1 MSTRIKLRVQGLANS
16 QIQSGAYALILAEE
30 NGPRRIPII
39 VGTAE
44 AQSIAIALEHIV
56 PPRPLTHDLFATF
69 AQAFNVILKEVYI
82 YKFEDGVFYSELEFS
97 DGERSIK
104 LDSRTS
110 DAIAIALRVN
120 CDIFTSEEIVKECGV
135 VLEDTLSIPADE
147 PEDDDNLLELEPDEI
162 KDEAQLKKWLSL
174 LDIQEINERL
184 EDAIADENYEY
195 AKMYKDEVAPSRRR
209 GGHKQMIGEQVG
221 FGLVSLLRGL
231 LGIITILG
239 IAYAMSYDR
248 KRIDWKLVGGGLFMQ
263 IVFALAVLYV
273 PFVGSLLEGCGKI
286 FVKLMDF
293 TDAGLTFLLGPYAS
307 KAAGFSFLLHSLP
320 IVIFFSAL
328 VSMFYHWGII
338 QKVVGAFAWVLRK
351 FMNIS
356 GSEGLVAA
364 GNILWE

>member
-1 MSTRIKLRVQGLANS
+1 MLLYTILNFRSVSTRIKLRVQGLANS

-39 VGTAE
+39 VGIAE

-69 AQAFNVILKEVYI
+69 AQAFNAILKEVYI

-147 PEDDDNLLELEPDEI
+147 PEEDDNLLELEPDEI

-195 AKMYKDEVAPSRRR
+195 AKMYKDELRRR
-209 GGHKQMIGEQVG
+209 EEEEDTNK
-221 FGLVSLLRGL
+221 
-231 LGIITILG
+231 
-239 IAYAMSYDR
+239 
-248 KRIDWKLVGGGLFMQ
+248 
-263 IVFALAVLYV
+263 
-273 PFVGSLLEGCGKI
+273 
-286 FVKLMDF
+286 
-293 TDAGLTFLLGPYAS
+293 
-307 KAAGFSFLLHSLP
+307 
-320 IVIFFSAL
+320 
-328 VSMFYHWGII
+328 
-338 QKVVGAFAWVLRK
+338 
-351 FMNIS
+351 
-356 GSEGLVAA
+356 
-364 GNILWE
+364 